1 MTSKT
6 PYGRRRRKKRNKLGG
21 EANELEVTL
30 SVMHKYG
37 IEETD
42 PAYQTLI
49 KLIKANNRD
58 ERI

>member
-1 MTSKT
+1 
-6 PYGRRRRKKRNKLGG
+6 
-21 EANELEVTL
+21 
-30 SVMHKYG
+30 MHKYG